1 MGYFQKRVFAWIL
14 ARVNMKLESWK
25 EHLLSR
31 AGKEILLRSV
41 VQAIPQYAMSVF
53 KIPSSIVKAIEKKI
67 ANFWWRNNNKVK
79 SLHWRKWDI
88 LKLRKEEGGL
98 GFKDLLTFNVAML
111 GKQAWRLSQ
120 HPNSL
125 WSQIMKGLYF
135 PTCNFWQAGKGTR
148 PSWGWQSLLIGREAI
163 APHIMWAVGNGQKIS
178 IRTDKWLK
186 MGIIGGPAL
195 RNEPHKVAELIDFEN
210 AAWKEDLLR
219 SMFDYQI
226 VSEILATPIGL
237 PTTEDTLVWI
247 CNKSGSYTVKSGYLM
262 NRKRIINQRDQAPTT
277 SYQCNPVLWKHI
289 WKAAIQPKIK
299 FFLWSACQNALPTLD
314 NLYRRRAAPA
324 PICPICNIEP
334 ETIEHTLLLCP
345 WVTQIWKE
353 PGINLIWLQ
362 MYYGAYGRIEIILS
376 SGRAPSTSTTPR
388 KMATP
393 AARCPQD

>member
-1 MGYFQKRVFAWIL
+1 
-14 ARVNMKLESWK
+14 
-25 EHLLSR
+25 
-31 AGKEILLRSV
+31 
-41 VQAIPQYAMSVF
+41 
-53 KIPSSIVKAIEKKI
+53 
-67 ANFWWRNNNKVK
+67 
-79 SLHWRKWDI
+79 
-88 LKLRKEEGGL
+88 
-98 GFKDLLTFNVAML
+98 
-111 GKQAWRLSQ
+111 
-120 HPNSL
+120 
-125 WSQIMKGLYF
+125 
-135 PTCNFWQAGKGTR
+135 
-148 PSWGWQSLLIGREAI
+148 
-163 APHIMWAVGNGQKIS
+163 
-178 IRTDKWLK
+178 
-186 MGIIGGPAL
+186 
-195 RNEPHKVAELIDFEN
+195 
-210 AAWKEDLLR
+210 
-219 SMFDYQI
+219 
-226 VSEILATPIGL
+226 
-237 PTTEDTLVWI
+237 
-247 CNKSGSYTVKSGYLM
+247 M

-324 PICPICNIEP
+324 PICPICNIKP